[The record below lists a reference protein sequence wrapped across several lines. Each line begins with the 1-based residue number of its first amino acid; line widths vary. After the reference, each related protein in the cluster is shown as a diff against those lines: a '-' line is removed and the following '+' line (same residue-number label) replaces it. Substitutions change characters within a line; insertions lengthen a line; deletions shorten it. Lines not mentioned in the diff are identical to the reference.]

1 MVGGVL
7 LFKERERE
15 KEEKWKLK
23 LEETLLFELPCRRDN
38 FYYLADPRAE
48 HFYAGLDG
56 MGRI

>member
-1 MVGGVL
+1 MGFYCL
-7 LFKERERE
+7 KRERE

-48 HFYAGLDG
+48 HFYAGLEG
-56 MGRI
+56 LGRI